1 LKHPI
6 DPSYILLINLLTLTF
21 KKKKKLQETVLKKSP
36 HCPMKIS
43 KQGNLK
49 KHFIFL
55 KHHFKDINV
64 KNTELLKSG
73 NFTSTLKINLF
84 SPADFQN
91 IRRKKKKNHGKQAS
105 LKNKVILFLVKRT
118 NQWWMRNR

>member
-1 LKHPI
+1 
-6 DPSYILLINLLTLTF
+6 
-21 KKKKKLQETVLKKSP
+21 
-36 HCPMKIS
+36 MKIS